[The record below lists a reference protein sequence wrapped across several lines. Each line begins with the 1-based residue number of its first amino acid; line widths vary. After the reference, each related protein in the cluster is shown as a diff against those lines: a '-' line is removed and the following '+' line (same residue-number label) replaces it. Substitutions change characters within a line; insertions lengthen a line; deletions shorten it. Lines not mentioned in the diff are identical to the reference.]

1 MKKLGWIAAVS
12 CITVFSTWQAQA
24 STLQFECLFDS
35 AQSGLSASLSTTATT
50 SGTLIGNYDPTENP
64 TGTRTKPGFY
74 GPFGDT
80 ENVAVPTSLTLGVGG
95 QPQSSTGGS
104 FRLSVDQLND
114 TIWLDSL
121 LANLLQSGPV
131 TTTAT
136 VTLQYDTFR
145 TRNPS
150 SLFVGGFP
158 IQLPIGQVSITSM
171 ILAQQGGPTPGTLT
185 PLGGNQYQFACVI
198 PALLTATA
206 EYLGT
211 PLTLPDIPV
220 VLPFGGQLVL
230 TGNTVQIT
238 SVQSIQFADTS
249 NPGTTLP
256 TIPLDVPTILPPGCT
271 ASLLFNLTLNE
282 VATSLD
288 GTLTTVATG
297 TLIPEPASLMLLM
310 AGAVVLLRRRRSQM

>member
-1 MKKLGWIAAVS
+1 MKKLSWIAAVS

-24 STLQFECLFDS
+24 SILQFECLFDS
-35 AQSGLSASLSTTATT
+35 TQSSFNANLSTTAATN
-50 SGTLIGNYDPTENP
+50 GTLIGNYDPTSNP
-64 TGTRTKPGFY
+64 TGTRTKPGFF

-80 ENVAVPTSLTLGVGG
+80 ENVAVPAALTLGVSG
-95 QPQSSTGGS
+95 QPQSSTSGS
-104 FRLSVDQLND
+104 FRLGVDQLND
-114 TIWLDSL
+114 TVWLDSL

-145 TRNPS
+145 TRTPT

-158 IQLPIGQVSITSM
+158 IQLPIGQASITSM
-171 ILAQQGGPTPGTLT
+171 ILTQQGGATPGTLT

-206 EYLGT
+206 EYMGT
-211 PLTLPDIPV
+211 PLALPDIPV
-220 VLPFGGQLVL
+220 ALPFGGQLVL
-230 TGNTVQIT
+230 IGNTVQIT
-238 SVQSIQFADTS
+238 SVQPIQFTDTS

-256 TIPLDVPTILPPGCT
+256 TIPLDVPTILPPGGT

-297 TLIPEPASLMLLM
+297 SLIPEPASLTLLM
-310 AGAVVLLRRRRSQM
+310 TGTVVLLRRRRR